1 MALRCYT
8 SARLGLYF
16 CLLAKEEGG
25 DSADRPS
32 WDGSGWA
39 GCQH

>member
-32 WDGSGWA
+32 CPDTSPNSTL
-39 GCQH
+39 